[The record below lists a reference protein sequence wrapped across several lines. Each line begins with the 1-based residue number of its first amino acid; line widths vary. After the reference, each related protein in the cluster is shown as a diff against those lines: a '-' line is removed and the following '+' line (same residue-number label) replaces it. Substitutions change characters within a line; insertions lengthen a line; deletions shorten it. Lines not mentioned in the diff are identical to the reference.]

1 MIIDLF
7 EIGSQKYYS
16 KLVEQ
21 ADCAAFNSGLVH
33 PVYATFA
40 LGRDAEW
47 ACRLFVLE
55 MKEEEEEGIEAEF
68 YEVIT
73 DRKKAAQIL
82 FELAK
87 SIKKEALILL
97 PNDKSNFYDVLYDSL
112 VTQDITI
119 KLYNKSGAF
128 RFFSIIIQSFN
139 DNFLLLGNPIKK
151 EFFGYDYIN
160 ESENLLSDM
169 FKNIWLIFHLTKML
183 IR

>member
-55 MKEEEEEGIEAEF
+55 MKEEEEEGIGTFLNISHKSPALLGSIVEFTSIVKSIHKNEIICSFIAKVGNRIIAEG
-68 YEVIT
+68 EQGQKIIA
-73 DRKKAAQIL
+73 KQKLEKL
-82 FELAK
+82 FEGLK
-87 SIKKEALILL
+87 
-97 PNDKSNFYDVLYDSL
+97 
-112 VTQDITI
+112 
-119 KLYNKSGAF
+119 
-128 RFFSIIIQSFN
+128 
-139 DNFLLLGNPIKK
+139 
-151 EFFGYDYIN
+151 
-160 ESENLLSDM
+160 
-169 FKNIWLIFHLTKML
+169 
-183 IR
+183 

>member
-55 MKEEEEEGIEAEF
+55 MKEDQEEGIGTFLNINHESPALVGSNVEFIATVKSIQKNEIICTFTAKVGNRIIAEG
-68 YEVIT
+68 EQGQKIIA
-73 DRKKAAQIL
+73 KQKLEKL
-82 FELAK
+82 FERLK
-87 SIKKEALILL
+87 
-97 PNDKSNFYDVLYDSL
+97 
-112 VTQDITI
+112 
-119 KLYNKSGAF
+119 
-128 RFFSIIIQSFN
+128 
-139 DNFLLLGNPIKK
+139 
-151 EFFGYDYIN
+151 
-160 ESENLLSDM
+160 
-169 FKNIWLIFHLTKML
+169 
-183 IR
+183 

>member
-55 MKEEEEEGIEAEF
+55 MKEEEEEGIGTFLNISHKSPALLGSIVEFTSTVKSIHKNEIICSFIAKVGNRIIAEG
-68 YEVIT
+68 EQGQKIIA
-73 DRKKAAQIL
+73 KQKLEKL
-82 FELAK
+82 FEGLK
-87 SIKKEALILL
+87 
-97 PNDKSNFYDVLYDSL
+97 
-112 VTQDITI
+112 
-119 KLYNKSGAF
+119 
-128 RFFSIIIQSFN
+128 
-139 DNFLLLGNPIKK
+139 
-151 EFFGYDYIN
+151 
-160 ESENLLSDM
+160 
-169 FKNIWLIFHLTKML
+169 
-183 IR
+183 

>member
-55 MKEEEEEGIEAEF
+55 MKEEEEEGIGTFLNISHKSPALLGSIVEF
-68 YEVIT
+68 TSIV
-73 DRKKAAQIL
+73 
-82 FELAK
+82 K
-87 SIKKEALILL
+87 SIHKNEIICSFIAKVGNRIIAEGEQGQKIIE
-97 PNDKSNFYDVLYDSL
+97 K
-112 VTQDITI
+112 Q
-119 KLYNKSGAF
+119 KLEK
-128 RFFSIIIQSFN
+128 
-139 DNFLLLGNPIKK
+139 
-151 EFFGYDYIN
+151 
-160 ESENLLSDM
+160 
-169 FKNIWLIFHLTKML
+169 IFEELK
-183 IR
+183 